1 MIDLSLKDQEKLMNA
16 LRFARWTLE
25 HAADID
31 HDRKRLD
38 ASQVHQHA
46 AAYCILAAG
55 EFVGKANKRDLEK
68 AIPHI
73 SWSELVGMRNRLAH
87 RPDNI
92 NLNIVWRVITDDF
105 PLLISTLEPMFAAA
119 KPPEGEG

>member
-1 MIDLSLKDQEKLMNA
+1 MMDLSLDDQKNLMEA

-25 HAADID
+25 HAADLD
-31 HDRKRLD
+31 YDRKRLD
-38 ASQVHQHA
+38 TSLLHQHSM
-46 AAYCILAAG
+46 AYCILAAG
-55 EFVGKANKRDLEK
+55 EFVGKSNKRDLEK
-68 AIPHI
+68 AIPQI
-73 SWSELVGMRNRLAH
+73 SWDNLVGMRNRLAH

-119 KPPEGEG
+119 LPPAD